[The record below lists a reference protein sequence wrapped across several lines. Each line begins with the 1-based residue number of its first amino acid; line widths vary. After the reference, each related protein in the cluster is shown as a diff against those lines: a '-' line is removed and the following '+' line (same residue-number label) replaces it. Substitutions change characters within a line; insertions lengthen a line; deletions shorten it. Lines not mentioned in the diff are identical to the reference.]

1 MTEPISESKFTP
13 TDDPFNITYNFKV
26 LVFDS
31 STNKAS
37 QSKEAFDAGNL
48 YEAYDKFLTI
58 LNDKNYDFMSPV
70 ESVQSKE
77 YLLIGNFKPVVPSN
91 LLKCI
96 MQPPISGRDT
106 CPEKLLN
113 EITTNYKMLHDEY
126 NFPSQAMIGFALD
139 KGLIDFAKHYG
150 DTEAFSDE
158 INNIKGG
165 AQNGRFYV
173 VENQETN
180 QYETAY
186 YNDVETADAKFMKK
200 VKEGSQGVLLKRHI
214 GKKDVE
220 DDEHNEVAL
229 EIARVSKST
238 WNENDRVSE

>member
-1 MTEPISESKFTP
+1 M
-13 TDDPFNITYNFKV
+13 
-26 LVFDS
+26 
-31 STNKAS
+31 A
-37 QSKEAFDAGNL
+37 
-48 YEAYDKFLTI
+48 
-58 LNDKNYDFMSPV
+58 PV

-139 KGLIDFAKHYG
+139 KGLVDFAKHYG

-158 INNIKGG
+158 LNNIKGG

-220 DDEHNEVAL
+220 DD
-229 EIARVSKST
+229 
-238 WNENDRVSE
+238 